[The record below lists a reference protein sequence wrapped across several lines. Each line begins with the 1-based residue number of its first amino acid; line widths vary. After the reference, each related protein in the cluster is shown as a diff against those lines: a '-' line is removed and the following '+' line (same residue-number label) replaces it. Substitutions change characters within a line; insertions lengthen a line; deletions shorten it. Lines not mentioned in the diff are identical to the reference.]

1 MPNMT
6 RTATVMQELD
16 QQIHMGWR
24 DLESAQ
30 ETLADEIAWPT
41 HTGYIL
47 D

>member
-1 MPNMT
+1 MQSMM
-6 RTATVMQELD
+6 RTAVLMQQLD

-30 ETLADEIAWPT
+30 ETLADEIAWPS
-41 HTGYIL
+41 HSGYIL